1 MAGGQ
6 TTLLA
11 PRRAATSRLI
21 CPGSGLPGASY
32 DTSCAATGSNQQ
44 AHRFRLRLA
53 GRVLLGREQEE
64 AGCTEQNRALHSPAH
79 PEAGAR
85 RNWRSPTA
93 PGVALQRTKHA
104 AAATTSR
111 NNKLRLALTT
121 SYKRATARLRH
132 LWTADSVPQ
141 SSPSAEILFTGQANP
156 VKDPRGGGF
165 RQGGWET
172 SC

>member
-1 MAGGQ
+1 MGLHPSA
-6 TTLLA
+6 
-11 PRRAATSRLI
+11 RAD
-21 CPGSGLPGASY
+21 

-64 AGCTEQNRALHSPAH
+64 AGS
-79 PEAGAR
+79 GAR